1 MNLTLI
7 LMILYPI
14 YAYIIVLTIL
24 YTRKLS
30 KDRKGIEETCNQFI
44 KKEEDL
50 LNKIELIRKEL
61 REEIVSEFDSVVKN
75 NVNHAMMELEIK
87 KFKWT
92 KDMKQLDFTFN
103 NLGSEEFDTKLT
115 NYCSF
120 AVNSF
125 ITNKYLNNPDYRRIG
140 SRILALPELTDNDRR
155 IDIQEIYAMVKSSLS
170 AETYSDIIL
179 ANYDLDHN
187 DGIMYIISKYIA
199 PVYNSLIEITWAQNS
214 ENTYNTLNPDGDEDY
229 ITQDEIEVRQDNEF
243 YEKLLS
249 SIEEDFN
256 KANDNINDDE
266 KKNDH
271 RIIINKLKT
280 ADDILN
286 EL

>member
-7 LMILYPI
+7 LVILYPI

-24 YTRKLS
+24 HTRKIS
-30 KDRKGIEETCNQFI
+30 KDKKGIQETYDQFI

-50 LNKIELIRKEL
+50 LSKIEMIRKEL
-61 REEIVSEFDSVVKN
+61 REEIISEFDNVIKN
-75 NVNHAMMELEIK
+75 NVSHTMMELEIK

-103 NLGSEEFDTKLT
+103 NLGSEEFDNKLT

-155 IDIQEIYAMVKSSLS
+155 IDIQEIFAMVKSSLS

-199 PVYNSLIEITWAQNS
+199 PVYNSLIEITWSQNS
-214 ENTYNTLNPDGDEDY
+214 ENTFLTLNPDGNESY
-229 ITQDEIEVRQDNEF
+229 VTQEEIEAEQDNEL

-249 SIEEDFN
+249 AIDDDFN
-256 KANDNINDDE
+256 KVNTQAASKKKDE
-266 KKNDH
+266 H
-271 RIIINKLKT
+271 RIVINKLVST
-280 ADDILN
+280 DDILN
-286 EL
+286 DL

>member
-7 LMILYPI
+7 LVILYPI

-24 YTRKLS
+24 HTRKIS
-30 KDRKGIEETCNQFI
+30 KDKKGIQETYDQFI

-50 LNKIELIRKEL
+50 LSKIEMIRKEL
-61 REEIVSEFDSVVKN
+61 REEIISEFDNVIKN
-75 NVNHAMMELEIK
+75 NVSHTMMELEIK

-103 NLGSEEFDTKLT
+103 NLGSEEFDNKLT

-155 IDIQEIYAMVKSSLS
+155 VDIQEIYSMVKSSLS

-199 PVYNSLIEITWAQNS
+199 PVYNSLIEITWSQNS
-214 ENTYNTLNPDGDEDY
+214 ENTYNTLNPDGNESY
-229 ITQDEIEVRQDNEF
+229 VTQEEIEAEQDNEL
-243 YEKLLS
+243 YERLLS
-249 SIEEDFN
+249 AIDDDFN
-256 KANDNINDDE
+256 KVNTQAASKKKDE
-266 KKNDH
+266 H
-271 RIIINKLKT
+271 RIVINKLVST
-280 ADDILN
+280 DDILN
-286 EL
+286 DL

>member
-7 LMILYPI
+7 LVILYPI

-24 YTRKLS
+24 HTRKIS
-30 KDRKGIEETCNQFI
+30 KDKKGIQETYDQFI

-50 LNKIELIRKEL
+50 LSKIEMIRKEL
-61 REEIVSEFDSVVKN
+61 REEIISEFDNVIKN
-75 NVNHAMMELEIK
+75 NVSHTMMELEIK

-103 NLGSEEFDTKLT
+103 NLGSEEFDNKLT

-155 IDIQEIYAMVKSSLS
+155 VDIQEIYSMVKSSLS

-199 PVYNSLIEITWAQNS
+199 PVYNSLIEITWSQNS
-214 ENTYNTLNPDGDEDY
+214 ENTYNTLNPDGDENY
-229 ITQDEIEVRQDNEF
+229 ITQDEIEVQQDNEF

-249 SIEEDFN
+249 AIDDDFN
-256 KANDNINDDE
+256 KVNTQAASKKKDE
-266 KKNDH
+266 H
-271 RIIINKLKT
+271 RIVINKLVST
-280 ADDILN
+280 DDILN
-286 EL
+286 DL